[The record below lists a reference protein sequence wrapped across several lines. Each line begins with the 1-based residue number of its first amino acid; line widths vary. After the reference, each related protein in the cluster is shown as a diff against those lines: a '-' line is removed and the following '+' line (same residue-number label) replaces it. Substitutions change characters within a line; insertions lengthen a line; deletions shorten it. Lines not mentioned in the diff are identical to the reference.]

1 MKFRKI
7 PKAIHK
13 ALKDEVQEVKT
24 LTITDKDVKEAE
36 LMTKLIVAVFN
47 SYGIP
52 VPEYIQKAFII
63 ILKYGIRDI
72 KDGCKTHDKF
82 IIKRIL
88 NEVNKEVDKENE
100 KSD

>member
-1 MKFRKI
+1 MKFRRV

-13 ALKDEVQEVKT
+13 ALKDEAQEIKA

-36 LMTKLIVAVFN
+36 LMTRLIVAVFN
-47 SYGIP
+47 SYGLP
-52 VPEYIQKAFII
+52 VPEYMQKVFII

-82 IIKRIL
+82 VIKRIL
-88 NEVNKEVDKENE
+88 NEVKKEEENL
-100 KSD
+100 KPD

>member
-13 ALKDEVQEVKT
+13 ALKNEVQEIKGLV
-24 LTITDKDVKEAE
+24 ITEEDTKEAE
-36 LMTKLIVAVFN
+36 LITRLIVAVFN
-47 SYGIP
+47 SYGVP
-52 VPEYIQKAFII
+52 VPEQMQEVLKTT
-63 ILKYGIRDI
+63 LKYGIRDI

-88 NEVNKEVDKENE
+88 NELNKEEKE
-100 KSD
+100 KKK

>member
-1 MKFRKI
+1 MRMKFRRV

-13 ALKDEVQEVKT
+13 ALKDEVQEIKA

-47 SYGIP
+47 SYGVP
-52 VPEYIQKAFII
+52 VPEDMQKVFIT

-82 IIKRIL
+82 VIKRIL
-88 NEVNKEVDKENE
+88 NEVNKEE
-100 KSD
+100 KS